1 MKTFIMLMLAS
12 TVASAQYTGTGSVS
26 QGEATT
32 TIPKLYECTGGRPTA
47 VGTITATDASTWTV
61 PAQVNFTNNN
71 VPFASDLYNQCEGA
85 TYRTTTEALSH
96 LTESDIVVVDA
107 DGELITAFVF
117 ADNYFE
123 LSINGRIIAKDKVPF
138 TPFNSSIVR
147 FRVRRPFTIAMLL
160 VDWEEHLGLGSE
172 NNNGVLYHPGDGG
185 MVALFRN
192 EVNEVVAI
200 TNSAWRAQT
209 FYTAPIK
216 DLSCPKEVGTQ
227 RLSSSCN
234 ADGSNDGS
242 KFYALH
248 WPIPEN
254 WSSPS
259 FIDAEWP
266 FATTYTNAEIGVNNK
281 PAYTNFSDVFDAP
294 THDAQFIWSSNVV
307 LDNCVITR
315 YTVDAPTSVDEQTS
329 TNEVKELRV
338 YSLNGELV
346 GSGPSLSPALD
357 HLPFGLFIVVRSFSD
372 GSMKAERI
380 IVPSSSSRP

>member
-12 TVASAQYTGTGSVS
+12 TIASAQYTGTGSVT

-32 TIPKLYECTGGRPTA
+32 TIPKLFECTGGRPTA
-47 VGTITATDASTWTV
+47 VGTITANDASTWTV
-61 PAQVNFTNNN
+61 PAKVNFTDNS
-71 VPFASDLYNQCEGA
+71 VPFASDLYNQCVGA
-85 TYRTTTEALSH
+85 TYRTTTEALSQ
-96 LTESDIVVVDA
+96 LTGSDIVAVDA

-117 ADNYFE
+117 SDNYFE
-123 LSINGRIIAKDKVPF
+123 LSINGQIIAKDKVPF

-147 FRVRRPFTIAMLL
+147 FRVKRPFTIAMLL

-185 MVALFRN
+185 MVAFFRN
-192 EVNEVVAI
+192 EAGEVVAI
-200 TNSAWRAQT
+200 TNGAWRAQT

-234 ADGSNDGS
+234 MDDTNDGS
-242 KFYALH
+242 RYYALH

-259 FIDAEWP
+259 FNDTEWP

-281 PAYTNFSDVFDAP
+281 PAYTNFTDVFDAP
-294 THDAQFIWSSNVV
+294 SHDAQFIWSSNVV

-315 YTVDAPTSVDEQTS
+315 YTVDAPTSVQEESSSRHVREQ
-329 TNEVKELRV
+329 RV

-346 GSGPSLSPALD
+346 SIAATLAPTLDQLPSGLY
-357 HLPFGLFIVVRSFSD
+357 IVVRLFSD

-380 IVPSSSSRP
+380 IVPSASSRP